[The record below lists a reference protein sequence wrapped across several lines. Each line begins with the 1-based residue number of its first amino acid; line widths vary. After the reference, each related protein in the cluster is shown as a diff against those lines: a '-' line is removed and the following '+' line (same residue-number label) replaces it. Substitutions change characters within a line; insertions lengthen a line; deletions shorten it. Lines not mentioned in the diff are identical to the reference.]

1 MLMISRYC
9 TICGKHF
16 MAYGNTRTCSASCK
30 YKQMKITQE
39 EGARRRRERMRKGKS
54 TLVEIQQKAR
64 EAGMSYGRNSEC
76 HCDCAKYIEYKKQLE
91 EMKKKKETQNMISN
105 ACFSL
110 VDHRLKSLKK
120 KQVQRGMK

>member
-1 MLMISRYC
+1 LK
-9 TICGKHF
+9 GVKL
-16 MAYGNTRTCSASCK
+16 
-30 YKQMKITQE
+30 MKIPCK
-39 EGARRRRERMRKGKS
+39 RDCPD
-54 TLVEIQQKAR
+54 
-64 EAGMSYGRNSEC
+64 RNGEC
-76 HCDCAKYIEYKKQLE
+76 HCDCERYIEYKNWLE